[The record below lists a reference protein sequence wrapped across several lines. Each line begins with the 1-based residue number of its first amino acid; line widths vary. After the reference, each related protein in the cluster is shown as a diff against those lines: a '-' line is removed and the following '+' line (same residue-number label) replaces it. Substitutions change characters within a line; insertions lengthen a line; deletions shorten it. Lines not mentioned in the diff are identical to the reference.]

1 MTEQM
6 LTSHR
11 PARQWT
17 GPRSDTLA
25 DVLERVLDKGVV
37 IVGDIV
43 VSVLDVELLTL
54 RLRLFIASA
63 DTAREM
69 GLDWWLNDPFFS
81 SKAAARRPE
90 DGGDDLAEEN
100 RQLRERVDARE
111 RTLGRG
117 AESPAALTDAA
128 AGAGAGVLEGQIFSR
143 GEGELAAR
151 NAVVGA
157 ATEARNG
164 RPDESGSQ

>member
-11 PARQWT
+11 PVRQWT

-25 DVLERVLDKGVV
+25 DVLERVLDKGIV
-37 IVGDIV
+37 IVGDVV

-81 SKAAARRPE
+81 SKADGRSRAVRGRAADE
-90 DGGDDLAEEN
+90 DLAEEN
-100 RQLRERVDARE
+100 RQLRDRLEALERAV
-111 RTLGRG
+111 GRRP
-117 AESPAALTDAA
+117 EPAALAGSDASA
-128 AGAGAGVLEGQIFSR
+128 AGVLEGQ
-143 GEGELAAR
+143 LDDQ
-151 NAVVGA
+151 VVGD
-157 ATEARNG
+157 EARS
-164 RPDESGSQ
+164 R